1 VGRHVGRIGQKIAPA
16 AWAAPS
22 AGETWCV
29 IVVIGSPVLDS
40 RFGGEFRDLCRDGL
54 CLIRLRDGPNYSM
67 VQRSTW
73 APKTMLLARFVFKDN
88 SHFNES
94 SMFLLHSMF

>member
-1 VGRHVGRIGQKIAPA
+1 MGRPVERSEQKIAPA

-40 RFGGEFRDLCRDGL
+40 R
-54 CLIRLRDGPNYSM
+54 
-67 VQRSTW
+67 VW
-73 APKTMLLARFVFKDN
+73 W
-88 SHFNES
+88 
-94 SMFLLHSMF
+94 